1 MAKKNVNPKIQHKGG
16 SKPAHPVKDI
26 RAGLA
31 KHKKQGITAA
41 PEQTGWLNAL
51 TRKPW
56 LPWALMGF
64 LLVCVSLLYFPVAF
78 GGKTPQAS
86 DISQWQGA
94 ANKIIE
100 YNENHTDNALWT
112 QSMFSGMPAYMI
124 SFPNRWPFLENLSR
138 LTDKL
143 INWRIF
149 LLFIGALGMFLLLR
163 FLKLDVWT
171 SFFGAVAFMFSC
183 HWLGLVEIGHN
194 TKFRAIMYI
203 PWVIWAFMR
212 LRQKPGLLSLGF
224 LATALIV
231 QLRENHPQIS
241 YYLYLFL
248 GLYWL
253 WQLVESIRAKDHKSF
268 WLFTLLA
275 VVAVG
280 LTLLAVLNPYLSTM
294 EYSKFT
300 QRGGSSGLETS
311 YAQGWSFHPLEILT
325 LIIPDFYGGV
335 AHLENGQ
342 GVNNYWGYM
351 PSTQIYNYFGLAVL
365 VLGLFP
371 LFYKKHRRLAIFL
384 CASSFVFMIM
394 SFGSAT
400 PWLSNIFMKYLP
412 YFNKFRVPSMI
423 LTMVQVNAVILA
435 ALGLDG
441 IVQNAAQLNSKWST
455 NILKVFWACG
465 ALFIIWLIS
474 AKGIFKGLSFATAEQ
489 IATYA
494 QNNASYQLQELKEI
508 RLDMLYKSGILSLLF
523 LTISMGLA
531 YLASIRKLNK
541 TAFILLTTFV
551 VFVDLYIYTGKNL
564 KSENMQDQQQY
575 QAKFDIEDYDEYL
588 LTDKDNFRIYPIDL
602 GRGHERF
609 PGEWAYY
616 HQTINGYSAAKLK
629 RYDNLLKHIQGDQQ
643 KSITGEVNVMLTG
656 MYPDKEGVFPVDK
669 PTPLIDM
676 LSTKYLVF
684 PQPLPNDSLFTINT
698 PPLDQFYNKLTPVF
712 KGFDGTSVYR
722 NETAL
727 PRAWFVDSVRKV
739 APADSILPLLRSESF
754 DPRRLAYVE
763 SNLTGIQAPD
773 SARVTQTVAEMHK
786 LAYEVY
792 TDKPAFL
799 VLSEIYYPAG
809 WKASLDGKEIPIHAA
824 NYILRGLQI
833 PAGAHKLELAFAP
846 ESYKTGVG
854 LSLIGLL
861 ASLLALG
868 GGLAY
873 TRLKRRPAPAESLD
887 DR

>member
-51 TRKPW
+51 THKPW

-124 SFPNRWPFLENLSR
+124 SFPNRWPFLENISR

-311 YAQGWSFHPLEILT
+311 YAQGWSFHPKEIIT
-325 LIIPDFYGGV
+325 FFIPDFYGGV
-335 AHLENGQ
+335 SP
-342 GVNNYWGYM
+342 NYWGYM
-351 PSTQIYNYFGLAVL
+351 PFTQVYNYFGLIVL
-365 VLGLFP
+365 AFGIIALIGS
-371 LFYKKHRRLAIFL
+371 KHRRTAVFLAISSLIFL
-384 CASSFVFMIM
+384 IM

-400 PWLSNIFMKYLP
+400 PWLSDLFLKYLP

-423 LTMVQVNAVILA
+423 LTMVQINAVLLA
-435 ALGLDG
+435 ALGVDTVLSLSAEQG
-441 IVQNAAQLNSKWST
+441 KAWSKGLLRAA
-455 NILKVFWACG
+455 IICGGVFFLWLIAAK
-465 ALFIIWLIS
+465 ALF
-474 AKGIFKGLSFATAEQ
+474 GGLSFTS
-489 IATYA
+489 
-494 QNNASYQLQELKEI
+494 ASDLQQLSQQGLTELPDTVRET
-508 RLDMLYKSGILSLLF
+508 RLGVLYSSGLISLLLLGLSLALAWLKSAKKLPQAAF
-523 LTISMGLA
+523 VLLLTL
-531 YLASIRKLNK
+531 L
-541 TAFILLTTFV
+541 AFI
-551 VFVDLYIYTGKNL
+551 DLWVYTGKHL
-564 KSENMQDQQQY
+564 KPDTL
-575 QAKFDIEDYDEYL
+575 QARQEYTDRFAPQDYDDFL
-588 LTDKDNFRIYPIDL
+588 LADKSNHRILPL
-602 GRGHERF
+602 GQSMLSQARM
-609 PGEWAYY
+609 PKPAGEWAYH
-616 HQTINGYSAAKLK
+616 HQTVNGYSAAKLE
-629 RYDNLLKHIQGDQQ
+629 RYDKLLKLVEGDPATQQ
-643 KSITGEVNVMLTG
+643 PGEWGRLMMG
-656 MYPDKEGVFPVDK
+656 MYGMKEGEMPVDK
-669 PTPLIDM
+669 PTPVLDM
-676 LSTKYLVF
+676 LSTKYILH
-684 PQPLPNDSLFTINT
+684 PDPLPNDSLFTLDF
-698 PPLDQFYNKLTPVF
+698 PPYDQVYNKLTPVF
-712 KGFDGTSVYR
+712 RGFDGTSVYK

-763 SNLTGIQAPD
+763 SDLTGIQAPD

-786 LAYEVY
+786 LAYDVY